1 MSLGGFSVSGTA
13 RHSLQALDDAG
24 DAGHGAPSAHAS
36 VAQHVGAAFDGIVEE
51 RGARGIL
58 VGVVLECQR
67 RHGRRCD
74 T

>member
-1 MSLGGFSVSGTA
+1 MSRTA
-13 RHSLQALDDAG
+13 RHSLQASTMPATRS
-24 DAGHGAPSAHAS
+24 PSS
-36 VAQHVGAAFDGIVEE
+36 VRCESVVQRVGAAFDGIVEE